1 MYMIGKLVLPYLVKT
16 RQFGAIRV
24 YGVASGLD
32 ISKQGLL
39 PMNEKQ
45 RHIGSFFEFQLK
57 IIKIHGSTKL
67 GRNIVFFLESYESAN
82 FPTFYVKVS

>member
-1 MYMIGKLVLPYLVKT
+1 MYDRKIGTSLVKT

-24 YGVASGLD
+24 YEVASGLD

-45 RHIGSFFEFQLK
+45 RHIGRFFEFQLK
-57 IIKIHGSTKL
+57 ISKIPGNTKS

-82 FPTFYVKVS
+82 FTTFYVKVS